1 MPEGFAEGLRGD
13 RPLSGAFENPEDLAR
28 AEEVIVGSAT
38 RDKQAEVEAVEQ
50 VLDQLR
56 AAIALGGTPAK
67 WVEAER
73 LMAKHQIKLGHG
85 QLLVFSEFADTA
97 RWLAGRFRNEGFT
110 TETLEGA
117 VDHKARHQLQ
127 RRFLAGEFQ
136 VLVSTD
142 AGGEGINLQS
152 AHVMIDWDIPW
163 SLVRLE
169 QRMGRLHR
177 IGQHHDVFVYHLV
190 APGTREGR
198 VQQVMLTNI
207 EAAAESL
214 GGRIFDLLDATFSR
228 ATGDGFDLATAL
240 ARAQADPSV
249 RRPA

>member
-1 MPEGFAEGLRGD
+1 
-13 RPLSGAFENPEDLAR
+13 
-28 AEEVIVGSAT
+28 
-38 RDKQAEVEAVEQ
+38 
-50 VLDQLR
+50 
-56 AAIALGGTPAK
+56 
-67 WVEAER
+67 
-73 LMAKHQIKLGHG
+73 MAKHGIKPGHG

-97 RWLAGRFRNEGFT
+97 RWLAEPFREAGFT
-110 TETLEGA
+110 AETLEGA
-117 VDHKARHQLQ
+117 VDHRARHELQ
-127 RRFLAGEFQ
+127 RRFLAGDFQ

-177 IGQHHDVFVYHLV
+177 IGQRHDVFIYHLV

-198 VQQVMLTNI
+198 VQEVMLSNI
-207 EAAAESL
+207 EAAGESL

-228 ATGDGFDLATAL
+228 ATGD
-240 ARAQADPSV
+240 RV
-249 RRPA
+249 RLGQCAGQGTGRPERQHRPAGRSHPQARGAGSDQRG